1 MHFYWDSNREDWTFA
16 GTLVRTLTVGSEE
29 ITLTTNETGSYFT
42 FYDTWYNYTRETDGV
57 VVSGG
62 LMSSSP
68 SGDMHFYWDSN
79 FTRAAGVD
87 GPITVKAMPNYV
99 YQGEIIPYGTD
110 YRRVAI
116 DVRNDTVHI
125 AASNA
130 AAGVFY

>member
-1 MHFYWDSNREDWTFA
+1 
-16 GTLVRTLTVGSEE
+16 
-29 ITLTTNETGSYFT
+29 
-42 FYDTWYNYTRETDGV
+42 
-57 VVSGG
+57 
-62 LMSSSP
+62 
-68 SGDMHFYWDSN
+68 
-79 FTRAAGVD
+79 
-87 GPITVKAMPNYV
+87 MPNYV